1 MANEK
6 LNITA
11 LSPGDLATLFS
22 RSLKRP
28 VTEQQVRDIAE
39 AGNLLN
45 ENDTINLIEYSAY
58 LAGKVNYANTN

>member
-11 LSPGDLATLFS
+11 ISPSDLATLLS

-39 AGNLLN
+39 AGNLLS
-45 ENDTINLIEYSAY
+45 EADTINLIEYTAY
-58 LAGKVNYANTN
+58 LAGEVNFGNSN